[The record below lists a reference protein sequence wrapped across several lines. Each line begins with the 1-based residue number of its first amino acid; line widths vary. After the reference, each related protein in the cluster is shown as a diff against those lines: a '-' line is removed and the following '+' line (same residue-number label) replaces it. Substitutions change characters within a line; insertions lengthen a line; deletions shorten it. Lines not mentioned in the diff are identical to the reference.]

1 VSLFKKLFTSRPIFT
16 ILLFI
21 TTLIIIII
29 STVMV
34 GNVII
39 EGRHKAEV
47 VSLNAMINTLEIEK
61 EQYHE
66 QIVSFIKKQTEI
78 RTYINELVVL
88 LYARE
93 SSLGEGVGGSGE
105 TFAINEQTPLFQLKQ
120 AINELNDD
128 EQAMKM
134 VRDYLV
140 SRRNFAESFPFIW
153 PVKGGVPRISSGYGV
168 RSNEEVGSVLG
179 RPKQGIHFHAGIDIP
194 GKLGDPILA
203 TADGR
208 VSWVELHNKVY
219 GEVII
224 IQHNYGFQTLYGHCN
239 RVIVKSGQYIKRGNI
254 IGYMGN
260 TGASYGVHLHCEIKK
275 DGYHIDPMD
284 LLGINM

>member
-1 VSLFKKLFTSRPIFT
+1 MNLFKKMFLSKPIFT
-16 ILLFI
+16 IVLITILFGAI
-21 TTLIIIII
+21 VT
-29 STVMV
+29 STIMV

-39 EGRHKAEV
+39 EGRHKAEL
-47 VSLNAMINTLEIEK
+47 VSLNAIINTLEIEK

-66 QIVSFIKKQTEI
+66 QIVSFIKKQSEI
-78 RTYINELVVL
+78 RSYINELVAL

-105 TFAINEQTPLFQLKQ
+105 AFAINEQTPLFQLKQ

-194 GKLGDPILA
+194 GKLADPILA

-208 VSWVELHNKVY
+208 VAWIDLNNKVY
-219 GEVII
+219 GAVVV

-239 RVIVKSGQYIKRGNI
+239 KVIVKVGQYIKRGDI
-254 IGYMGN
+254 IAYMGN
-260 TGASYGVHLHCEIKK
+260 TGASYGVHLHYEIKK

-284 LLGINM
+284 LLGLNM